1 MISIEF
7 KEKLDES
14 LEIMIDDEF
23 NKFAQKNEVICNYLS
38 FNFIAKDREKVVGI
52 INGHSYYDEVHI
64 SDLIVL
70 KEYRNKHIGTQLV
83 KKVEEYYKDKG
94 FENINLT
101 TYEFQA
107 PKFYE
112 KCGFKVEFIRE
123 NKENLKLNKYFLIKY
138 LK

>member
-38 FNFIAKDREKVVGI
+38 FNFIAKDEGKVVGI

-70 KEYRNKHIGTQLV
+70 KEYRNKHI
-83 KKVEEYYKDKG
+83 
-94 FENINLT
+94 
-101 TYEFQA
+101 YEFQA

-123 NKENLKLNKYFLIKY
+123 NKENSKLNKYFLIKY

>member
-38 FNFIAKDREKVVGI
+38 FNFIAKDEEKVVGI

-83 KKVEEYYKDKG
+83 KKVEEYTNSK
-94 FENINLT
+94 
-101 TYEFQA
+101 
-107 PKFYE
+107 
-112 KCGFKVEFIRE
+112 
-123 NKENLKLNKYFLIKY
+123 
-138 LK
+138 

>member
-1 MISIEF
+1 M
-7 KEKLDES
+7 
-14 LEIMIDDEF
+14 
-23 NKFAQKNEVICNYLS
+23 ICNYLS
-38 FNFIAKDREKVVGI
+38 FNFIAKDEEKVVGI

-101 TYEFQA
+101 TYGFQA

-123 NKENLKLNKYFLIKY
+123 NKENSKLNKYFLIKY

>member
-38 FNFIAKDREKVVGI
+38 FNFIAKDEEKVVGI

-112 KCGFKVEFIRE
+112 KMRI
-123 NKENLKLNKYFLIKY
+123 
-138 LK
+138 

>member
-38 FNFIAKDREKVVGI
+38 FNFIAKDEEKVVGI

-107 PKFYE
+107 PK
-112 KCGFKVEFIRE
+112 
-123 NKENLKLNKYFLIKY
+123 
-138 LK
+138 

>member
-38 FNFIAKDREKVVGI
+38 FNFIAKDEEKVVGI

-101 TYEFQA
+101 T
-107 PKFYE
+107 
-112 KCGFKVEFIRE
+112 
-123 NKENLKLNKYFLIKY
+123 
-138 LK
+138 

>member
-38 FNFIAKDREKVVGI
+38 FNFIAKDEEKVVGI

-83 KKVEEYYKDKG
+83 KKVEDYYKDKG

-101 TYEFQA
+101 T
-107 PKFYE
+107 
-112 KCGFKVEFIRE
+112 
-123 NKENLKLNKYFLIKY
+123 
-138 LK
+138 

>member
-38 FNFIAKDREKVVGI
+38 FNFIAKDEEKVVGI

-94 FENINLT
+94 FEI
-101 TYEFQA
+101 
-107 PKFYE
+107 
-112 KCGFKVEFIRE
+112 
-123 NKENLKLNKYFLIKY
+123 LI
-138 LK
+138 